1 VVGGGNVLATE
12 DEELVDLVD
21 VAVDLVVE
29 DEEDQQLLHLG
40 SRDVQ
45 LLHQVPRTQ
54 RSDQPRTKKEKA
66 ERATNLGDEGNGHSG
81 VGPDKLEE
89 HLGPDLPEDVLDELL
104 DEGVAHDHRL
114 VFLED
119 LLHPVDFVVL
129 VGVEKVGH
137 GLDLG
142 VVLQPVGNTRTCE
155 RTTRRKP
162 E

>member
-1 VVGGGNVLATE
+1 MRKTNNSCTSAAVMFNCCTRCHGHKGQINAEPRKKRLRGG
-12 DEELVDLVD
+12 
-21 VAVDLVVE
+21 
-29 DEEDQQLLHLG
+29 
-40 SRDVQ
+40 
-45 LLHQVPRTQ
+45 
-54 RSDQPRTKKEKA
+54 
-66 ERATNLGDEGNGHSG
+66 ATNLGDEGNGHSG

-104 DEGVAHDHRL
+104 DERVAHDHRL

-142 VVLQPVGNTRTCE
+142 VVLQPVGE
-155 RTTRRKP
+155 RTTRRKL